1 MTAGFDRTNGVV
13 TAFVRN
19 ADVEVRV

>member
-19 ADVEVRV
+19 AAVEVRV